1 MRFHRLQNVQIA
13 LDYLKRRQVGRFPRM
28 VIMYV
33 IKQIHVEAYR
43 GKQKLNLRI
52 KTVKLVFR
60 WVNIFK
66 CSYVKEAKG
75 SCKLRGTVSGYISIC
90 VRTTD
95 FPPAWTGV
103 HLCKEVK
110 DIFTAIECQE
120 FLWAA
125 LNNKAILLLKNCT

>member
-60 WVNIFK
+60 
-66 CSYVKEAKG
+66 
-75 SCKLRGTVSGYISIC
+75 
-90 VRTTD
+90 
-95 FPPAWTGV
+95 
-103 HLCKEVK
+103 
-110 DIFTAIECQE
+110 
-120 FLWAA
+120 
-125 LNNKAILLLKNCT
+125 